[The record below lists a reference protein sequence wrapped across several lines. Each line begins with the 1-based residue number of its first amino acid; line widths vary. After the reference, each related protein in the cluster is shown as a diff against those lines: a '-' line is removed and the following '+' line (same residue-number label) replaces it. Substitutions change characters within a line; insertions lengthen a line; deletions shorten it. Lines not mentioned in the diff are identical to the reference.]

1 MRRTIQTSGWPKGVA
16 YLDFWFI
23 EPTLLAAIAKI
34 RKDSQAAPKALD
46 GHLITRAAMDISA
59 LARVQQQIQ
68 HILVDL
74 RDTRQPKL
82 VSALLSNGMKSH
94 KSGT

>member
-1 MRRTIQTSGWPKGVA
+1 
-16 YLDFWFI
+16 
-23 EPTLLAAIAKI
+23 
-34 RKDSQAAPKALD
+34 
-46 GHLITRAAMDISA
+46 MDISA

-82 VSALLSNGMKSH
+82 VSALRSNGTKSH